1 MDAEDPTCARIHLVG
16 KLVALTNA
24 SIAQAKADLGARH
37 PLAPWL
43 AAGGAHTGGA
53 YFRLALEE
61 IQFLDY
67 YGGLA
72 RLSVKEYLAADAPGA
87 AA

>member
-1 MDAEDPTCARIHLVG
+1 MARRAAPRCLR
-16 KLVALTNA
+16 VALTTNA
-24 SIAQAKADLGARH
+24 SVAQQAKADLGARH

>member
-1 MDAEDPTCARIHLVG
+1 MRQSGLLADVMFTD
-16 KLVALTNA
+16 LTN
-24 SIAQAKADLGARH
+24 
-37 PLAPWL
+37 
-43 AAGGAHTGGA
+43 AHTGGA